1 MEGLWALD
9 DSPSG
14 ESSSGDSSS
23 TSSSSP
29 VPVRGRG
36 RGQRPRGRPRRVPA
50 APEPVVPSPTADVVA
65 VAAELPLSSFIRP
78 LGGPSCELVARL
90 LRRPAVEE
98 PPAEVSHYLGD
109 VAPPVNVT
117 RNAEKLNM
125 PPRTFK
131 RRMQTLAAAA
141 FFGTRALAASL
152 ISTLQRKALQPTF
165 RVVGIFR
172 PVAYDETSMKTRVHR
187 KENKEDPQ
195 LPVTT
200 KLLQAECQFMVLYQ
214 NLPLESEEDK
224 GAFDCIVLN
233 LPCRVQV
240 ADRGTGEV
248 LQAAVDKVS
257 EIPGLASFRDE
268 NAAAFSTDVS
278 HCDRAKSNNRAEDG
292 LFARHGVPRVRMICV
307 AHIASTAQG
316 RGFSVVADD
325 LTGII
330 SMSLSQL
337 SASGEAFAFQCH
349 IRDVLFESIVGLH
362 NRHPLPDTQPHS
374 LELR

>member
-1 MEGLWALD
+1 MEGVWAFD

-90 LRRPAVEE
+90 LRCPAVEE

-131 RRMQTLAAAA
+131 RRVQTLAAAA

-172 PVAYDETSMKTRVHR
+172 SVAYDETPMKTRVHR

-200 KLLQAECQFMVLYQ
+200 KLLQAECQFLVLYQ
-214 NLPLESEEDK
+214 N
-224 GAFDCIVLN
+224 
-233 LPCRVQV
+233 
-240 ADRGTGEV
+240 
-248 LQAAVDKVS
+248 
-257 EIPGLASFRDE
+257 
-268 NAAAFSTDVS
+268 
-278 HCDRAKSNNRAEDG
+278 
-292 LFARHGVPRVRMICV
+292 
-307 AHIASTAQG
+307 
-316 RGFSVVADD
+316 
-325 LTGII
+325 
-330 SMSLSQL
+330 
-337 SASGEAFAFQCH
+337 
-349 IRDVLFESIVGLH
+349 
-362 NRHPLPDTQPHS
+362 
-374 LELR
+374 